1 MNELGGALFWEVRTL
16 AKTFLRPRAA
26 TGMVVHDTR
35 PAISSE
41 QTVCGL
47 VFQNCSLNGKHLAQP
62 RSAFRMQSEIR
73 L

>member
-16 AKTFLRPRAA
+16 AKASLRSKAA
-26 TGMVVHDTR
+26 AGMIVHDTG
-35 PAISSE
+35 PVISSE

-47 VFQNCSLNGKHLAQP
+47 VFQNSSLNGKHLALTH
-62 RSAFRMQSEIR
+62 SAFHMQTEIR